1 MSRLSTPFRYI
12 RENVFRV
19 GTQADFA
26 DMLGYTQAQVSRLE
40 RGERRISRDAQDRI
54 RGLASQKKIPW
65 NDSWFFEV
73 PNEERAA

>member
-12 RENVFRV
+12 RENVFHV
-19 GTQADFA
+19 GTQAVFA
-26 DMLGYTQAQVSRLE
+26 EMLGYTQAQVSRLE

-54 RGLASQKKIPW
+54 RGLATAKKIAW

-73 PNEERAA
+73 PAEDRAA